1 LLFEKGEWKS
11 LSFFFSMSFSLSSF
25 FVR

>member
-1 LLFEKGEWKS
+1 LLFEKGEWKT
-11 LSFFFSMSFSLSSF
+11 LFFSSVRFSLSSF